1 MNRPV
6 VVTGGI
12 ASGKSTV
19 CGMFEELGLRVGSA
33 DAVAGEVFGDEVVQ
47 EFLRNELGEGDLRE
61 LARGR
66 MGDFEFRRRLNGVMH
81 PLIWSRLRDL
91 DVDVIEVPLLV
102 EAGLVS
108 AFGRVLV
115 CECLVDVVLE
125 RLEARLGEREVA
137 LRLVGSQVGIGVRR
151 IFGDEVIRT
160 DEGMDS
166 VRTVVRTLA
175 NLWF

>member
-19 CGMFEELGLRVGSA
+19 CGMFGELGLRVGSA
-33 DAVAGEVFGDEVVQ
+33 DAVAAEVFADEVVQ
-47 EFLRNELGEGDLRE
+47 NYLRAELGEGDLRE

-66 MGDFEFRRRLNGVMH
+66 MGDGDFRRGLNGVMH
-81 PLIWSRLRDL
+81 PLIWSRLREL

-115 CECLVDVVLE
+115 CECPVDDVLE
-125 RLEARLGEREVA
+125 RLAARLGDREVA

>member
-1 MNRPV
+1 M

-19 CGMFEELGLRVGSA
+19 CGMFGELGLRVGSA
-33 DAVAGEVFGDEVVQ
+33 DEVAGEVFGDDRVQ
-47 EFLRNELGEGDLRE
+47 EFLRKELGEGDLRE

-66 MGDFEFRRRLNGVMH
+66 MGDVEFRRRLNGLMH
-81 PLIWSRLRDL
+81 PLIWARLRNL

-115 CECLVDVVLE
+115 CECPVEVVLE
-125 RLEARLGEREVA
+125 RLVKRLGDGEVA
-137 LRLVGSQVGIGVRR
+137 KRLVGSQVGIGVRR
-151 IFGDEVIRT
+151 VFGDEVIRT